1 MFTDKYLEASKWLS
15 LPKSERVETGYG
27 NLRELARHLK
37 VSYPTIQNYR
47 RKWEKEQENGPVDFD
62 IKEFYRGNMQ
72 AIAQKL
78 LKVIMEKGQ
87 AKHIEMALKILGE
100 LVDKQEVKQSFELTV
115 NDRRTLAEDIIGE
128 LRKELQ
134 GQGVCPVCF
143 QRQKVRHQPHLD
155 TEPKFSED
163 SQVEP
168 VALLT

>member
-47 RKWEKEQENGPVDFD
+47 RKWEKEQEPGEFD

-78 LKVIMEKGQ
+78 LRVIMEKGQ

-115 NDRRTLAEDIIGE
+115 DDRRKLAESIIGE
-128 LRKELQ
+128 LREEAEHGL
-134 GQGVCPVCF
+134 CPVCYK
-143 QRQKVRHQPHLD
+143 RKTLRYESRLD
-155 TEPKFSED
+155 TKSEFSENCE
-163 SQVEP
+163 VEP